1 MSDMQERLTKETK
14 KMDVN
19 ERRRKHELEGY
30 GADLQN
36 MRRKIGFYQKYINKL
51 RKLVDEDQA
60 VAEDIQFSD
69 EEEEENDNGQQHQY

>member
-69 EEEEENDNGQQHQY
+69 EEEEDNDNRQQHQY